1 VRRQHALD
9 QTTGAERLVVR
20 VGRDHEQ
27 PLPALHGNGRR
38 QRAPAADRQGG
49 DEDHC
54 QPQRRS

>member
-1 VRRQHALD
+1 VSRQHALD
-9 QTTGAERLVVR
+9 QTTRAERLVVR

-27 PLPALHGNGRR
+27 PLTALHGNGRR
-38 QRAPAADRQGG
+38 LRTLAADRQGR